1 MSSSDERDQT
11 SLQAALKEGPELA
24 LLSLFATIA
33 VWLGVPQ
40 LQTIPLL
47 VLTFVV
53 CTIAIFGLTWF
64 MYFRH
69 R

>member
-1 MSSSDERDQT
+1 MSSPDEQKQ
-11 SLQAALKEGPELA
+11 SNLQAALQEGPELA

-33 VWLGVPQ
+33 VWLSVPQ

-53 CTIAIFGLTWF
+53 CTAVIFGLTWF

>member
-1 MSSSDERDQT
+1 MSSSDEQKQ
-11 SLQAALKEGPELA
+11 SNLQAALEEGPELL
-24 LLSLFATIA
+24 LLSFFATIA
-33 VWLGVPQ
+33 LWLGVPQ

-47 VLTFVV
+47 LLTFVV
-53 CTIAIFGLTWF
+53 STAVIFGMTWF